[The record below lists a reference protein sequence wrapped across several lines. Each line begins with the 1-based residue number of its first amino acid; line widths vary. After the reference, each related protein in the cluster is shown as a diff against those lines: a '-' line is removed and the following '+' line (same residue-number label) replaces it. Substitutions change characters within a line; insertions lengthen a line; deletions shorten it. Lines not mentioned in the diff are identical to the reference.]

1 MNYLIVPR
9 KKIYRVT
16 TTMENNYNA
25 CHYIYKTLIQLAVNV
40 EVFLYCSWQAQI
52 TMTIQFDKQVFCE
65 NLHVYKRQDR
75 ISSMY

>member
-25 CHYIYKTLIQLAVNV
+25 CHYIYKTLIQPAVNV
-40 EVFLYCSWQAQI
+40 EVFFYCFWQAQI
-52 TMTIQFDKQVFCE
+52 TMTIQFDKQIFCE